1 LALVALLLQGVNLVE
16 ENGRSNHFENVSEDD
31 WHNWRWQ
38 IENRIHRLSQLA
50 GILNISLPEADKY
63 EDVIE
68 TYHFSVT
75 PYYLSLIDMSNEKD
89 PVRLQCLP
97 DFRELDYLPESSDDP
112 LEEER
117 DMVVPDLIHRYPDRC
132 LAMVTNTC
140 AAYCRHCNRKRR
152 WKEPETKHSRKNLQ
166 MMIDY
171 VSRTKQIREVILSG
185 GDPLMLNIEI
195 LEWFLHSLKSIPHIE
210 VIRIGSR
217 IPVVLPMRIDQNF
230 CDMLQ
235 KYRPLWF
242 LTQFNHA
249 GEITPDAARACEM
262 LLGAGIPVM
271 NQSVLLKG
279 VNDSCEAMQDL
290 LYGLQR
296 ISVKPY
302 YLFQCEPVKGVDHFR
317 VDVWKGMEIMEKL
330 RKNISGLCLPKYVF
344 DLPGGRGKMPL
355 QPFSFL

>member
-1 LALVALLLQGVNLVE
+1 MP
-16 ENGRSNHFENVSEDD
+16 EDRWND
-31 WHNWRWQ
+31 WRWQ
-38 IENRIHRLSQLA
+38 IENRIYKISQLA
-50 GILNISLPEADKY
+50 GILNIPLEEADKY
-63 EDVIE
+63 KDVLK
-68 TYHFSVT
+68 TYRFSIT
-75 PYYLSLIDMSNEKD
+75 PYYLSLIDTSDEKD
-89 PVRLQCLP
+89 PLRLQCFP
-97 DFRELDYLPESSDDP
+97 DPRELNYLPGSSDDP

-117 DMVVPDLIHRYPDRC
+117 DMAVPGLIHRYPDRC
-132 LAMVTNTC
+132 LAMVTGTC
-140 AAYCRHCNRKRR
+140 AAYCRHCNRKHR
-152 WKEPETKHSRKNLQ
+152 WKEPETKHSRKSLQ

-185 GDPLMLNIEI
+185 GDPLMLNIEA
-195 LEWFLHSLKSIPHIE
+195 LEWFLHSLKSIPHVE
-210 VIRIGSR
+210 AIRIGSR
-217 IPVVLPMRIDQNF
+217 IPVVLPMRINQDL
-230 CDMLQ
+230 CDMLK

-242 LTQFNHA
+242 LTQFNHPK
-249 GEITPDAARACEM
+249 EVTPDAAEACEM

-279 VNDSCEAMQDL
+279 VNDSYEVMRDL

-317 VDVWKGMEIMEKL
+317 VDIWKGMEIMEKL
-330 RKNISGLCLPKYVF
+330 WRNISGLCLPRYVF

>member
-1 LALVALLLQGVNLVE
+1 MVE
-16 ENGRSNHFENVSEDD
+16 ENAKSNLFQNVSEDD

-38 IENRIHRLSQLA
+38 IENRIHTLSRLA
-50 GILNISLPEADKY
+50 GILNISLPEADRYK
-63 EDVIE
+63 DVIE

-75 PYYLSLIDMSNEKD
+75 PYYLSLIDMSDEKD

-97 DFRELDYLPESSDDP
+97 DFRELDYLPGSSDDP

-117 DMVVPDLIHRYPDRC
+117 DMIVPDLIHRYPDRC

-140 AAYCRHCNRKRR
+140 AAYCRHCNRKHR
-152 WKEPETKHSRKNLQ
+152 WKEPKPKHFRKNLR

-171 VSRTKQIREVILSG
+171 ISQTKQIREVILSG
-185 GDPLMLNIEI
+185 GDPLMLKIET
-195 LEWFLHSLKSIPHIE
+195 LEWFLHSLKSIPHVE

-217 IPVVLPMRIDQNF
+217 IPVVLPMMIDQNL

-235 KYRPLWF
+235 KYRPLW
-242 LTQFNHA
+242 LITQFNHPR
-249 GEITPDAARACEM
+249 EITPDAAGACEM
-262 LLGAGIPVM
+262 LLEAGIPVM

-279 VNDSCEAMQDL
+279 VNDSYEAMRDL

-330 RKNISGLCLPKYVF
+330 WRNISGLCMPRYVF